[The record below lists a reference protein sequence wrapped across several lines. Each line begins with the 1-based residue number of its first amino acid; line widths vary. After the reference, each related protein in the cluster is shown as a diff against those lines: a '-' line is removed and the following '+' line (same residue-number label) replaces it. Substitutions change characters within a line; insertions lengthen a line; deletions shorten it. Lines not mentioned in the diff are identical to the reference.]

1 MDNYIKEGSFSTPSV
16 NLNAT
21 SGLLKLLGR
30 SIPENPVKHYQ
41 PIEGWFKN
49 FIQTSPSKITLQI
62 HLDYLNTHSTE
73 CVLILMKILE
83 SYYKSSNADV
93 KIIWN
98 FDEDDDDI
106 EDLGDDLSTLLD
118 IPFETI
124 EVLEKD

>member
-21 SGLLKLLGR
+21 SGLIKFSGR
-30 SIPENPVKHYQ
+30 SIPENPVKYYQ
-41 PIEGWFKN
+41 PIEYWFKN
-49 FIQTSPSKITLQI
+49 FIQTSPSKITFQI

-83 SYYKSSNADV
+83 SYYKSSSADV